1 MFMKK
6 IKPVLHNLLFMYK
19 QIYKISPMRIYM
31 VFIMSLVQLLSS
43 LVDIYFLKFIVDGLI
58 SEKNIMYFA

>member
-1 MFMKK
+1 MKK

-31 VFIMSLVQLLSS
+31 VFIMSLHYCQVSRQNSNTES
-43 LVDIYFLKFIVDGLI
+43 ENFIKRMVVKRAFIVL
-58 SEKNIMYFA
+58 Y